1 MIFMS
6 TKKFNIPPVP
16 DAESSNQ
23 IPKEVTESPG
33 KLSETWAQ
41 DTIQELDDWIESQGV
56 YIRQ

>member
-1 MIFMS
+1 MS
-6 TKKFNIPPVP
+6 TKKSNIPPVP

-23 IPKEVTESPG
+23 IPEEVTESPG